1 MAAPRKPKAAGV
13 RTGKNKAKAASS
25 GTAATPKVAT
35 MPVANGNGGGGAA
48 PSAELIRLRAYEVFV
63 ARGGTAGDEL
73 SDWLTAER
81 EIMEQFTL
89 HD

>member
-13 RTGKNKAKAASS
+13 RTGKSKAKAATSRV
-25 GTAATPKVAT
+25 AATPKVAT
-35 MPVANGNGGGGAA
+35 TAATNGNGRPA
-48 PSAELIRLRAYEVFV
+48 PDAEMIRLRAYEVFM
-63 ARGGTAGDEL
+63 AREGAAGDEL

-81 EIMEQFTL
+81 ELMEKFAP